1 MRKGIIFIL
10 LIVTALSFSQ
20 ILNYVPEN
28 FKVIRYVKDLSE
40 FYSEI
45 KSLPTGRFL
54 TESLGL
60 EMMIQGVLESQL
72 LSRNIEPSDFYD
84 LLSHEFLFVQLDNE
98 DTCFVLGPS
107 EKAKK
112 LKDSIK
118 SLVVDLLGME
128 NVVVAEK
135 DGYLFLGTAKAVN
148 ASLKGGGKI
157 PDTLEKTD
165 FFGYGLLQGDKYSFT
180 VVSTKESASDHLSIK
195 VEITPADDTSRNFLE
210 KVGQPREVP
219 SDYYTFGELTVIFN
233 TENYDGLLDV
243 LSSAGLNLSMES
255 ENLPVQLPESDIEE
269 VVRNLFEE
277 LEPPMFLSANLSSA
291 VMDLIAGSTP
301 TNLEV
306 VAKARL
312 RSPDAV
318 ENALK
323 TAGVQYRKEGKC
335 FVLENGLSIC
345 TEDDTVVLESEQF
358 SPRDFDIKPAKDD
371 VFFLFLDMK
380 TVMESLVGEGEEAY
394 VFARG
399 FYKDGKM
406 VFHVNVK

>member
-1 MRKGIIFIL
+1 MKKGIIFIL
-10 LIVTALSFSQ
+10 LILTALSFSQ

-72 LSRNIEPSDFYD
+72 LSRDIEPSDFYD
-84 LLSHEFLFVQLDNE
+84 LLSHEFLFVQLNSE

-128 NVVVAEK
+128 DVVVVEK

-157 PDTLEKTD
+157 PDTLKTAD
-165 FFGYGLLQGDKYSFT
+165 FFGYGLLQGEKYSFT

-195 VEITPADDTSRNFLE
+195 VEIAPADDTSRNFLE
-210 KVGQPREVP
+210 KVGQPRKVP

-243 LSSAGLNLSMES
+243 LSSAGFSIES
-255 ENLPVQLPESDIEE
+255 ENLPVQLPESDIEK
-269 VVRNLFEE
+269 VVKNLFEE
-277 LEPPMFLSANLSSA
+277 LEPPMFLSANVSSA

-312 RSPDAV
+312 KTPDAV

-323 TAGVQYRKEGKC
+323 AAGVQYRKEGRC

-345 TEDDTVVLESEQF
+345 TEGDTVVLKSEQF
-358 SPRDFDIKPAKDD
+358 SPRDLDITPAKND

-380 TVMESLVGEGEEAY
+380 AVMESLVGEGEEAY
-394 VFARG
+394 IFARG

-406 VFHVNVK
+406 VFYVNVK

>member
-1 MRKGIIFIL
+1 MKKWIVFIL

-40 FYSEI
+40 FYSEV
-45 KSLPTGRFL
+45 KRLPTGRFL

-118 SLVVDLLGME
+118 SLIVDLLGME
-128 NVVVAEK
+128 DAVVVEK

-148 ASLKGGGKI
+148 ASLKGGGEI
-157 PDTLEKTD
+157 PDTLGKTD

-210 KVGQPREVP
+210 KVGQPREIP

-243 LSSAGLNLSMES
+243 LSSAGFSMES
-255 ENLPVQLPESDIEE
+255 ENLPVQLPESDIEK
-269 VVRNLFEE
+269 VVKNLFEE
-277 LEPPMFLSANLSSA
+277 LEPPMFLSANVSSA

-301 TNLEV
+301 TNLEI
-306 VAKARL
+306 VAKAKL
-312 RSPDAV
+312 KSPDAV

-345 TEDDTVVLESEQF
+345 TEDDTVVLKSKQF
-358 SPRDFDIKPAKDD
+358 SPRTLGIKSEKND

-380 TVMESLVGEGEEAY
+380 ALMESLVGEGEEAY

>member
-1 MRKGIIFIL
+1 MKKWIVFIL

-40 FYSEI
+40 FYSEV
-45 KSLPTGRFL
+45 KRLPTGRFL
-54 TESLGL
+54 TETLGL

-118 SLVVDLLGME
+118 SLIVDLLGME
-128 NVVVAEK
+128 DAVVVEK

-148 ASLKGGGKI
+148 ASLKGGGEI
-157 PDTLEKTD
+157 PDTLGKTD

-210 KVGQPREVP
+210 KVGQPREIP

-243 LSSAGLNLSMES
+243 LSSAGFSMES
-255 ENLPVQLPESDIEE
+255 ENLPVQLPESDIEK
-269 VVRNLFEE
+269 VVKNLFEE
-277 LEPPMFLSANLSSA
+277 LEPPMFLSANVSSA

-301 TNLEV
+301 TNLEI
-306 VAKARL
+306 VAKAKL
-312 RSPDAV
+312 KSPDAV

-345 TEDDTVVLESEQF
+345 TEDDTVVLKSKQF
-358 SPRDFDIKPAKDD
+358 SPRTLGIKSEKND

-380 TVMESLVGEGEEAY
+380 ALMESLVGEGEEAY